1 MYEDYE
7 FDDNQTYDARPPWLS
22 LIVIIAIVLLSLSWS
37 RFVRAEFR
45 IVDDSHVIPKWKIV
59 TDAPLPLIQNPT
71 AEPSRAS
78 TAAPIPSPQTA
89 KELDA
94 EIAKLIKQRDAL
106 RAVEKPKAIAG
117 QKSVVFSNHRWVE
130 QGTGRTSD
138 AHLMNV
144 HGFTS
149 DQIRGLTQDQKDRLH
164 GADHEGLTRQV
175 AKQPPGLPIIAKTY
189 ARSSNCPNGNCPLQ
203 RGR

>member
-1 MYEDYE
+1 MNPPRYEDWIMQG
-7 FDDNQTYDARPPWLS
+7 DDEEICLNRPPWLS
-22 LIVIIAIVLLSLSWS
+22 LLVIAIIIGIVLCLTSKSKASEPL
-37 RFVRAEFR
+37 FKPTGIYA
-45 IVDDSHVIPKWKIV
+45 IVESNPESVSE
-59 TDAPLPLIQNPT
+59 LP
-71 AEPSRAS
+71 AAS
-78 TAAPIPSPQTA
+78 TAAPIPAPQTA

-106 RAVEKPKAIAG
+106 RSAEKPKAIAG
-117 QKSVVFSNHRWVE
+117 QKPVVFSNHRWVE

-144 HGFTS
+144 HGFTA

-164 GADHEGLTRQV
+164 GADHEGLTRKV